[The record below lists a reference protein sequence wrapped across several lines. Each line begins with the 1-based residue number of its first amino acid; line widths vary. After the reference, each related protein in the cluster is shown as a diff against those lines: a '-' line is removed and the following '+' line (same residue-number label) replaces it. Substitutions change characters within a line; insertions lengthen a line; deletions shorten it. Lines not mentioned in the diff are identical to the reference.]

1 MLGSGS
7 IENAEGGGLMDLPS
21 YASYKDCE
29 VEFFATIPSH
39 WIVWKVTHGFELI
52 GSGTTP
58 KSSNP
63 AFYDGDTPWITTSE
77 LRENIVHESK
87 HMVSDQALKEYST
100 LKVYEPGA
108 LAIAMYGATIGR
120 LGILGVPATVN
131 QACCV
136 FDKPEQFDIK
146 FFFYW
151 LWMHRPT
158 LISLSVGGGQP
169 NLSQDDLKQL
179 RVPAPPIPEQTQIA
193 KFLDYKTAQIDRLI
207 EKKKALIEKLGE
219 QRIAMITQAVTK
231 GLNPDAPMKDS
242 EVDWLGEVPEHWEV
256 ARLRFSIKS
265 NPVKSEID
273 DIERDDM
280 VSFVP
285 MDAVGEY
292 GGIRL
297 CTNKILDDVYDG
309 YTYFR
314 NNDVVIAKITPCFE
328 NGKGALANNLTNGI
342 AFGTTEL
349 HVMRPLNECSE
360 RWLFYL
366 SISHA
371 FREIGASEMY
381 GAGGQKRVPE
391 SFIKNFRLGIPS
403 FEEQETIAD
412 YLDTEL
418 KKMADMLAINDKTIE
433 RLNEYRTALITA
445 AVTGKIDVRNVE
457 VPEEY

>member
-1 MLGSGS
+1 M
-7 IENAEGGGLMDLPS
+7 NLPP
-21 YASYKDCE
+21 YAYYKDCE
-29 VEFFATIPSH
+29 VEFFSKIPSH

-77 LRENIVHESK
+77 LRENIVYDSK
-87 HMVSDQALKEYST
+87 HMVSEQALKEYST
-100 LKVYEPGA
+100 LKVYEPSS

-120 LGILGVPATVN
+120 IGILGVSATVN

-242 EVDWLGEVPEHWEV
+242 EVDWLGKVPEHWGVTKFKYQVEFQEGPGIMGADFRDSGTPLARIRNV
-256 ARLRFSIKS
+256 QSQYVDLEGCNYLDPDKVETRWPHFRCQLGDLIISGSASTGLISEINHDSVGAIVYTGLIRLWAIGQIEKEFIRWFVSSNVFFTQIDRFKTGSTIQHFGPEHLNQMLISLPPIEEQREICNHLESRLRQ
-265 NPVKSEID
+265 
-273 DIERDDM
+273 
-280 VSFVP
+280 
-285 MDAVGEY
+285 
-292 GGIRL
+292 
-297 CTNKILDDVYDG
+297 LD
-309 YTYFR
+309 
-314 NNDVVIAKITPCFE
+314 
-328 NGKGALANNLTNGI
+328 
-342 AFGTTEL
+342 
-349 HVMRPLNECSE
+349 S
-360 RWLFYL
+360 
-366 SISHA
+366 
-371 FREIGASEMY
+371 
-381 GAGGQKRVPE
+381 
-391 SFIKNFRLGIPS
+391 
-403 FEEQETIAD
+403 
-412 YLDTEL
+412 
-418 KKMADMLAINDKTIE
+418 MLAVNNKTIDK
-433 RLNEYRTALITA
+433 LNEYRTALITA
-445 AVTGKIDVRNVE
+445 AVTGKIDVRE
-457 VPEEY
+457 VKIPEQGAA